1 MYKNSYGG
9 DYYININK
17 HNPKEKYQFHFE
29 SSQFMDK
36 NDYGI
41 DLSEFIK
48 ENPSLKKVYDPIVEK
63 IIDEL
68 IETDQLNDNTDLS
81 YTIDELSK
89 ALSGRNW
96 SASTIESFLVN
107 DLTDI

>member
-1 MYKNSYGG
+1 
-9 DYYININK
+9 
-17 HNPKEKYQFHFE
+17 
-29 SSQFMDK
+29 MDK

-48 ENPSLKKVYDPIVEK
+48 ENPSLKKFYDPIVEK

-68 IETDQLNDNTDLS
+68 IETNQLNYNTDLS

-89 ALSGRNW
+89 ALSGRDW
-96 SASTIESFLVN
+96 SAKTIESFL
-107 DLTDI
+107 